1 LISHASFLFEKS
13 IGIRL
18 AVWAVRYNAE
28 WDYKLSARARAVR
41 WTIVTTGYLLVAS
54 FPGPGCLRVIAIVI
68 ALSFLCWPNF
78 AYHLTNAFVEWPRA
92 EGRVVSSTKF
102 DGDSVV
108 SYVFHLGDQTF
119 GRYARVKASGVTKT
133 YSNDEK
139 VTIAYDPLNPDQ
151 SKLVL

>member
-1 LISHASFLFEKS
+1 MDNRDHRLPTRGVVSWAGLFTS
-13 IGIRL
+13 DCDCYCALFSLL
-18 AVWAVRYNAE
+18 A
-28 WDYKLSARARAVR
+28 K
-41 WTIVTTGYLLVAS
+41 
-54 FPGPGCLRVIAIVI
+54 FRV
-68 ALSFLCWPNF
+68 SPDKR
-78 AYHLTNAFVEWPRA
+78 FVEWPRA

-151 SKLVL
+151 SKLIL